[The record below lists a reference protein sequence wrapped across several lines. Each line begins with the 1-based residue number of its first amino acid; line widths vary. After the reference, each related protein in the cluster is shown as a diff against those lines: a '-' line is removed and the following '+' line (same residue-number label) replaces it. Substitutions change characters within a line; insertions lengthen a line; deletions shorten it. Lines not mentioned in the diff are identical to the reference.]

1 MKVRQP
7 DQRAS
12 AANEAKLV
20 ELERAVADERKHSAE
35 LRGTVNELRF
45 KLEILEKS
53 YAKQLED
60 AKRRFETAEQTT
72 DIQRSRIA
80 ELDAARQDAIAL
92 LTETRV
98 ELDRLTAER
107 DQLRR
112 ELAAGDGSEVD
123 PSADKRDGSGAEGT
137 INTLMN
143 DAAWARAAAPRSPD
157 RDDRAAAEA
166 VDDEPAGELLA
177 PELVL
182 TAGRNRD

>member
-12 AANEAKLV
+12 AAQEAKLL
-20 ELERAVADERKHSAE
+20 ELERAVIDERRHSAE
-35 LRGTVNELRF
+35 LRGTVDELRF

-53 YAKQLED
+53 YAKQLDD
-60 AKRRFETAEQTT
+60 AKRRFETAEQKT
-72 DIQRSRIA
+72 DAQRGRIA

-92 LTETRV
+92 LSETRV
-98 ELDRLTAER
+98 ELDRLTGER

-112 ELAAGDGSEVD
+112 ELAARDGHIVD
-123 PSADKRDGSGAEGT
+123 PSASVRDYSGAEGT

-143 DAAWARAAAPRSPD
+143 DAAWTRAAATRTAD
-157 RDDRAAAEA
+157 RDHRTAADAG
-166 VDDEPAGELLA
+166 DDEPAGDMLA

-182 TAGRNRD
+182 AAGRNRD